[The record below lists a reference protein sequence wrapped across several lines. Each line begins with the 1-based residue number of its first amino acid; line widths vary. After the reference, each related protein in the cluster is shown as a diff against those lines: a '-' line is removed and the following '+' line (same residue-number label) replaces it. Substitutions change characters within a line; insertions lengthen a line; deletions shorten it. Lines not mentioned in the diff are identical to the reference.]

1 MALRRLID
9 FTDPAPV
16 RMVDRFFVRSAALEG
31 HDEGVDDQIG
41 VG

>member
-1 MALRRLID
+1 
-9 FTDPAPV
+9 
-16 RMVDRFFVRSAALEG
+16 MVDRLFVGAAALEG